1 VAAPDR
7 RLVNPRAER
16 VRAVRR
22 LGSRVGRSRAGLFV
36 AEGPQ
41 AVREAVRAHASAPA
55 PGVVVTLYATDRAA
69 TRCSTEL
76 RAAREAGID
85 VVAVDDDVLAAMTDT
100 VTPQGLLAV
109 CRLVDRPLD
118 DVLDEVLPESG
129 PDHAD
134 SVDHLV
140 RRPVLLAVLA
150 HVRDPGNA
158 GTVLRAADAAGA
170 DAVVLTDGSVDVHNP
185 KCVRSTAGSLFHLPV
200 VQGVAL
206 EHLAGVLTDR
216 GVVVLAADGGG
227 DLDLDDL
234 QDEADSSPDAVLR
247 RPTAWV
253 FGNEAWGLAEHE
265 RRLATG
271 VVRVPLHGRA
281 ESLNL
286 ATAATVCLYASA
298 RAHRDRSG
306 TGGPTRVRDGQQSM
320 SSRYSPVMGTRAGDG
335 TEGLAPAAGVGG
347 APARTGDENGDR

>member
-1 VAAPDR
+1 MAVPDR
-7 RLVNPRAER
+7 RLTNPRAER

-22 LGSRVGRSRAGLFV
+22 LASRVGRSRSGLFV

-41 AVREAVRAHASAPA
+41 AVREAVRAHASTPA
-55 PGVVVTLYATDRAA
+55 PGVVVAVYATDRASSRYA
-69 TRCSTEL
+69 VEL
-76 RAAREAGID
+76 TAAREAGID
-85 VVAVDDDVLAAMTDT
+85 VVAVADEVLAAMTDT

-118 DVLDEVLPESG
+118 DVLDEVLGG
-129 PDHAD
+129 PDPVGHRA
-134 SVDHLV
+134 
-140 RRPVLLAVLA
+140 RPTLLAVLA

-185 KCVRSTAGSLFHLPV
+185 KCVRSTAGSLFHVPV
-200 VQGVAL
+200 VQGVGL
-206 EHLAGVLTDR
+206 EHLAEVLTER
-216 GVVVLAADGGG
+216 GVIVLAADGAG

-234 QDEADSSPDAVLR
+234 QDRAEADDDALLR

-265 RRLATG
+265 RGLAAG
-271 VVRVPLHGRA
+271 VVRVPLHGQA

-286 ATAATVCLYASA
+286 AAAATVCLYASA
-298 RAHRDRSG
+298 RSHRRRVDGGATPSDRDRQRRG
-306 TGGPTRVRDGQQSM
+306 

-335 TEGLAPAAGVGG
+335 TGGLARTAGVVGTT
-347 APARTGDENGDR
+347 ASTGDGNGDR